1 MEETKYPI
9 GGFAPG
15 NYMCVCVTCKKPYYG
30 DKRASQC
37 EPCAIEMVKTKIE
50 VAENGGIEIVHDYLP
65 GFIEQF
71 GDGPL
76 GELNPDDWDALQFL
90 RWLKLNNYK
99 IIKNDRKISNQ
110 KMD

>member
-9 GGFAPG
+9 GGFVPG
-15 NYMCVCVTCKKPYYG
+15 NHIFRCITCKYAFFG
-30 DKRASQC
+30 DKRSVQC
-37 EPCAIEMVKTKIE
+37 EACAIEMVKTKIE

-76 GELNPDDWDALQFL
+76 GELNPEEWDALQFL
-90 RWLKLNNYK
+90 RWLELNNYK
-99 IIKNDRKISNQ
+99 IIKK
-110 KMD
+110 

>member
-1 MEETKYPI
+1 MNEEVEY
-9 GGFAPG
+9 
-15 NYMCVCVTCKKPYYG
+15 
-30 DKRASQC
+30 
-37 EPCAIEMVKTKIE
+37 
-50 VAENGGIEIVHDYLP
+50 DYLP
-65 GFIEQF
+65 GFIDQF

-110 KMD
+110 KVD